1 MSGAAPG
8 SYQPPSSGGKGGLT
22 TLEIVLI
29 AVGAGAGGLM
39 LLGCVVLVSYL
50 ACFRTPPVAQVGR
63 HAPDGVCDV
72 CAVVK

>member
-1 MSGAAPG
+1 MSCRAAG

-29 AVGAGAGGLM
+29 AAGAGAVGLM
-39 LLGCVVLVSYL
+39 LLGCVALVSYL

-63 HAPDGVCDV
+63 RSPSGVCDMV
-72 CAVVK
+72 